1 MHDQSVTSIGIELD
15 QKTHGAVDLGLY
27 NAWLDVLLREK
38 GADLFR
44 MKGVLAVKGI
54 EDKSARL
61 RPEASRRRRGRGPDR
76 RSPVGRSRRRR
87 GRGPDRPSA
96 VARRQVTATLRPPP
110 GLPADESWRRRGRD
124 PDSPST
130 DRGAAAAAT
139 SRSSVEASRR
149 RLAGP

>member
-76 RSPVGRSRRRR
+76 AAGRRPPEKKLGSASASRCSRTPLGG
-87 GRGPDRPSA
+87 GRE
-96 VARRQVTATLRPPP
+96 ATLTAR
-110 GLPADESWRRRGRD
+110 
-124 PDSPST
+124 
-130 DRGAAAAAT
+130 
-139 SRSSVEASRR
+139 
-149 RLAGP
+149 